1 MSERAADVWACHLA
15 WGITLL
21 QPTLPGYPPPS
32 CNSSTVRSHL
42 VRLLAK
48 AFSFGVKAAPASL
61 ASGVRL
67 SPEKTKILKG
77 QINFWF
83 LPPRSTIL
91 SCHTK
96 AYKSLITVPRV
107 FSESSAFSSNDN
119 WIWPIFSSST
129 GRYISNMNSLVSS
142 STPSKSVKSFKEL
155 VLEAQI
161 MSNAFY
167 P

>member
-1 MSERAADVWACHLA
+1 MSERAADVWACHFA

-77 QINFWF
+77 QINF
-83 LPPRSTIL
+83 
-91 SCHTK
+91 
-96 AYKSLITVPRV
+96 
-107 FSESSAFSSNDN
+107 
-119 WIWPIFSSST
+119 
-129 GRYISNMNSLVSS
+129 
-142 STPSKSVKSFKEL
+142 
-155 VLEAQI
+155 
-161 MSNAFY
+161 
-167 P
+167 